1 MLGHQAFLHKLR
13 EAEEISGY
21 QLFDW
26 GTVEFK
32 ICDKFMYLLN
42 NEDLCPDEVFRDFW
56 QQKKKNARKWKKT
69 LPYKYQKLKCVRKER
84 CAVQETN
91 SDLQH
96 FVSFYENIDKDLKL
110 RLRESNSWSLSPLF
124 KSTDYFFDKIR
135 LTCCPLYIRH
145 QVFEGLS
152 SNILIQ
158 KLPGSNRSSE

>member
-1 MLGHQAFLHKLR
+1 MLGHQAFLHKFR

-32 ICDKFMYLLN
+32 ICDKIMYLLN

-56 QQKKKNARKWKKT
+56 QQKKKKRTEVKKKT
-69 LPYKYQKLKCVRKER
+69 FLINIKNWSAFEKKDVRSK
-84 CAVQETN
+84 TN
-91 SDLQH
+91 SDLRH

-110 RLRESNSWSLSPLF
+110 RLRESNSWSPLF

-152 SNILIQ
+152 SKILIQ
-158 KLPGSNRSSE
+158 RLPGSNRSSE